1 MRLTSVMSFASLVLP
16 LFLISVASA
25 QPAGPQPWWPVQ
37 PRPLPF
43 VHTLFSDDMVLQREI
58 AVPVWGWSTPGD
70 RIAITVDDKSAGDAV
85 VAGSDGR
92 WTTKIG
98 PFVAGGPHT
107 ITISGTKQ
115 KATLA
120 NVLFGDVWLCGGQS
134 NMNWPVRLASN
145 ADEEVKNANYPEIRS
160 FNVGFYSSFT
170 PMKLPPHAKWETCT
184 PDFAKNFTAVGY
196 FFAREI
202 HQKTKVPIG
211 IIHASAGATAVEAWL
226 SGEAM
231 RRDMPFDFHP
241 LIDDVQTAA
250 AALGPDYDFFR
261 TLENWMAKAD
271 PSLSWKKASD
281 DATFDADGWRDVEVP
296 KPWEELGFDDKGLVL
311 FRREIEIPATWRG
324 RDLHFVPS
332 IVKDSDL
339 TWFNGKLVGSLQ
351 QSGIRRYTIHAA
363 DVRPGKNVIVMAIV
377 NGEGPGGFCAGPSNM
392 IMQPAVKPNGE
403 QIRIGGTWKA
413 KAVAGFDAEKMP
425 FPAPAV
431 GHYKTVTSLYNGMI
445 APLTPFGIKGALWY
459 QGEANGPFWLQYR
472 RALPTLIADWRS
484 RFGVGD
490 FPFLIV
496 SLANLNQ
503 QQTKPIEPGW
513 AEIRE
518 SQWRTVRKVPN
529 TGLAMT
535 IDIGDPKDIHP
546 RNKQEVGRRLSLV
559 ARKMVYGEPDLI
571 ASGPEFIEHQIELP
585 KGDKIR
591 LYFKNLGGGL
601 MIRPGDTKLTGF
613 AVAGPDMNFV
623 WADAVIEGDTVV
635 VSSPEVE
642 YPKFVRYGWAWNPI
656 VNLYNKA
663 GLPAITFRT
672 DE

>member
-1 MRLTSVMSFASLVLP
+1 MRFTSCFLLFFIASSA
-16 LFLISVASA
+16 FA
-25 QPAGPQPWWPVQ
+25 QPEGPQPWWPVQ

-58 AVPVWGWSTPGD
+58 VVPIWGWSHPRD
-70 RIAITVDDKSAGDAV
+70 LITVFVDGKSAGEAV
-85 VAGSDGR
+85 ITDGDGR
-92 WTTKIG
+92 WSTKIG
-98 PFVAGGPHT
+98 PFKAGGPHT
-107 ITISGTKQ
+107 ITITGGSQRKELT
-115 KATLA
+115 

-134 NMNWPVRLASN
+134 NMNWPVRLAQN

-160 FNVGFYSSFT
+160 FTVNFYSSFV
-170 PMKLPPHAKWETCT
+170 PMKLPPQAKWEVCT
-184 PDFAKNFTAVGY
+184 PEFAKNFTAVGY
-196 FFAREI
+196 FFAREV
-202 HQKTKVPIG
+202 HEKTKVPIG
-211 IIHASAGATAVEAWL
+211 IIHASAGATAAEAWL
-226 SGEAM
+226 SSEAM
-231 RRDMPFDFHP
+231 RRDMPHDFHP
-241 LIDDVQTAA
+241 LIDDVEKTAA
-250 AALGPDYDFFR
+250 GLPPDYDFFR
-261 TLENWMAKAD
+261 TLEDWIAKAD
-271 PSLSWKKASD
+271 PSGTWKKASD
-281 DATFDADGWRDVEVP
+281 DATFDASGWRDVEIP
-296 KPWEELGFDDKGLVL
+296 KPWEELGFPDSGLVL
-311 FRREIEIPATWRG
+311 FRREIEIPESWQG

-332 IVKDSDL
+332 IIKDSDL

-351 QSGIRRYTIHAA
+351 KSGIRRYTIDAA
-363 DVRPGKNVIVMAIV
+363 DVRPGKKNVVVVAIAG
-377 NGEGPGGFCAGPSNM
+377 GEGPSGFCAGPSNM
-392 IMQPAVKPNGE
+392 VMQPAEKPNGE
-403 QIRIGGTWKA
+403 QIRIAGTWQA
-413 KAVAGFDAEKMP
+413 KAISGFDLAKTP
-425 FPAPAV
+425 FPEPAV

-472 RALPTLIADWRS
+472 RLLPTLIADWRS

-503 QQTKPIEPGW
+503 LQKNPIEPGW

-535 IDIGDPKDIHP
+535 VDIGDPKDIHP

-571 ASGPEFIEHQIELP
+571 ASGPEFTEHQIELP

-613 AVAGPDMNFV
+613 AVAGPDLNFV
-623 WADAVIEGDTVV
+623 WADAVIEGDTIV

-642 YPKFVRYGWAWNPI
+642 YPKFVRYGWAWNPN